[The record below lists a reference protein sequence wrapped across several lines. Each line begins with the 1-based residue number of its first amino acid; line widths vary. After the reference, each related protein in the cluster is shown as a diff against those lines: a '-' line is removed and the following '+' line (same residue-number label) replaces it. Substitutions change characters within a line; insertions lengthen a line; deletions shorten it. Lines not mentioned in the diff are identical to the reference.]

1 VQRVVIGLVVACIV
15 GGSAVRVGAQEFQQL
30 GPVVPPRALPI
41 QSLQHIAAVN
51 VDAVRA
57 WDGEIQSFLRT
68 GELQWART
76 DVNSELDGHTHER
89 LTQYHDGV
97 PIYGSGVVREMV
109 GGVAVSVS
117 GSLHHTVDLNTSPT
131 VSLEGATRALGI
143 DENDIVSGTVKL
155 VVLPN
160 EAGLG
165 EAITYALAY
174 QFDLIDRTAFSIDHV
189 FVDAH
194 RGEIL
199 RRYSALQHQQGHTA
213 TGRGTKG
220 DTKKLSV
227 TRQST
232 WNVDLS
238 RDSIR
243 PATIDVYDL
252 RYDLDEG
259 RDWLGGQKALGET
272 DLASVPAG
280 SSWTDQGVVDIHAYL
295 GWTYDYLYERFGRQG
310 LDGEN
315 GAIRAVTHWP
325 SQNDLEQDAS
335 LRQFFCNAFW
345 RPDLQQIFI
354 GEALASECN
363 PLAGS
368 FDVIAHELTHG
379 VTNASSNLIYED
391 ESGAL
396 NEAFSDIIG
405 VSAEYFHHAKGSGLP
420 YPVNYQIGEM
430 VFANPL
436 RDMQEPTR
444 VFKFWLDDG
453 RGLFSKPNHYG
464 SRWLRS
470 EPVGQVND
478 RGWVHIN
485 SSIVNHAFYLAIE
498 GGNNWRSDKTVRGV
512 GAAKRADIERAFYQ
526 AFTYHLTPSDR
537 MKDARYWTIEKA
549 PNAAARTAIS
559 DAWDAV
565 GLHGDQDVR
574 LLWGL
579 STGLS
584 PRCSGN
590 RILLVVGVFNYSPR
604 TFNVSSLYLDQ
615 HLAVQNEHHIDY
627 SMPANQFAYHFGTNA
642 IPGNS
647 MVEADLCW
655 ERDQPGHLSLEADLQ
670 GAHVNGVQTSYYAG
684 RWQSYYNDK

>member
-1 VQRVVIGLVVACIV
+1 MPV
-15 GGSAVRVGAQEFQQL
+15 GGQEFQQL
-30 GPVVPPRALPI
+30 GPIAPPRALPI
-41 QSLQHIAAVN
+41 QSQQHIAAVN

-117 GSLHHTVDLNTSPT
+117 GSLHYTVDIETTPT

-143 DENDIVSGTVKL
+143 DENDIVPGTVKL
-155 VVLPN
+155 VVLPG
-160 EAGLG
+160 EERLG
-165 EAITYALAY
+165 EESTYALAY
-174 QFDLIDRTAFSIDHV
+174 SFDLIDHTAFSIDHV
-189 FVDAH
+189 FVDAQS
-194 RGEIL
+194 GGLL
-199 RRYSALQHQQGHTA
+199 RRYSALQRQQGHTS

-227 TRQST
+227 TRQTT

-259 RDWLGGQKALGET
+259 WLRFSGQKALGET

-280 SSWTDQGVVDIHAYL
+280 SHWTDQGVVDTHAYL

-310 LDGEN
+310 LDGQN
-315 GAIRAVTHWP
+315 GAIRALTHWP
-325 SQNDLEQDAS
+325 SPNMVEQYPV
-335 LRQFFCNAFW
+335 LKQYFCSAFW
-345 RPDLQQIFI
+345 NSSLNFIFI
-354 GEALASECN
+354 GEALSSECN
-363 PLAGS
+363 PFAGS
-368 FDVIAHELTHG
+368 FDVIAHELAHG
-379 VTNASSNLIYED
+379 VTSTSSGLLYQD

-405 VSAEYFHHAKGSGLP
+405 ISAEYFHQAKNSGLP
-420 YPVNYQIGEM
+420 YPVNYQLGEPTGKT
-430 VFANPL
+430 V
-436 RDMQEPTR
+436 RDMQSPSS
-444 VFKFWLDDG
+444 VYGIPDAVNG
-453 RGLFSKPNHYG
+453 RGALSFPNHYA

-478 RGWVHIN
+478 RGWVHMN

-526 AFTYHLTPSDR
+526 AFTYHLTPSAR

-559 DAWDAV
+559 EAWDAV
-565 GLHGDQDVR
+565 GLHGDQDVH
-574 LLWGL
+574 LQWGL
-579 STGLS
+579 STG
-584 PRCSGN
+584 PGN
-590 RILLVVGVFNYSPR
+590 PCESDGIFMVIGVWNTSPR
-604 TFNVSSLYLDQ
+604 TFNVASLYFDQ
-615 HLAVQNEHHIDY
+615 HLALENEHRRDY
-627 SMPANQFAYHFGTNA
+627 TMGANEFAQRFGTNA
-642 IPGNS
+642 IPGYS
-647 MVEADLCW
+647 MVDSAMCW
-655 ERDQPGHLSLEADLQ
+655 TQDRPGLYFSLEADLQ
-670 GAHVNGVQTSYYAG
+670 GAHVSGVQTSYYAG
-684 RWQSYYNDK
+684 RWQSFYNDK

>member
-1 VQRVVIGLVVACIV
+1 MQRIVIGIVVACLF
-15 GGSAVRVGAQEFQQL
+15 GGTAVRVGAQEFQQL
-30 GPVVPPRALPI
+30 GPIAPPRALPI

-76 DVNSELDGHTHER
+76 DVNSQLDGHTHER

-109 GGVAVSVS
+109 GGVAVSLS
-117 GSLHHTVDLNTSPT
+117 GSLHRTVDVNTTPT
-131 VSLEGATRALGI
+131 VSFEGATRALGI
-143 DENDIVSGTVKL
+143 DENDIVPGTLKL
-155 VVLPN
+155 VVLPG
-160 EAGLG
+160 EERLG

-213 TGRGTKG
+213 TGLGTKG

-232 WNVDLS
+232 WNVDLA

-243 PATIDVYDL
+243 PARIDVYDL

-259 RDWLGGQKALGET
+259 WYRFTGQKALGET
-272 DLASVPAG
+272 DLASVAAG
-280 SSWTDQGVVDIHAYL
+280 SHWTDQGVVDTHAYL

-310 LDGEN
+310 LDGQN
-315 GAIRAVTHWP
+315 GAIRALTHWP
-325 SQNDLEQDAS
+325 SPNDLEQYPS
-335 LRQFFCNAFW
+335 LRRFFCNASW
-345 RPDLQQIFI
+345 NSHLKQIFI
-354 GEALASECN
+354 GGTLASQCN
-363 PLAGS
+363 PFAGA
-368 FDVIAHELTHG
+368 FDVIAHELAHG
-379 VTNASSNLIYED
+379 VTSTSSGLLYED

-405 VSAEYFHHAKGSGLP
+405 ISAEYFHQAKNSGVP
-420 YPVNYQIGEM
+420 YPVNYQLGETTGKA
-430 VFANPL
+430 V
-436 RDMQEPTR
+436 RDMQDPASMYY
-444 VFKFWLDDG
+444 FYLADG
-453 RGLFSKPNHYG
+453 RGAWSNPNHYA
-464 SRWLRS
+464 SRWIRT
-470 EPVGQVND
+470 EPLSTAPD
-478 RGWVHIN
+478 HGWVHYN

-498 GGNNWRSDKTVRGV
+498 GGQYPRSKSNQSVQGV

-526 AFTYHLTPSDR
+526 AFTYHLTASAR

-549 PNAAARTAIS
+549 PNAAARAAIS

-565 GLHGDQDVR
+565 GIHGDQDVVAVW
-574 LLWGL
+574 LPGTEKKCGANGVTL
-579 STGLS
+579 
-584 PRCSGN
+584 
-590 RILLVVGVFNYSPR
+590 RIGIVNTSPR
-604 TFNVSSLYLDQ
+604 TFHVSSLYFDLDLALMNTHQ
-615 HLAVQNEHHIDY
+615 HETTMSEDT
-627 SMPANQFAYHFGTNA
+627 FGYYFGEKA
-642 IPGNS
+642 IPGYGIVASN
-647 MVEADLCW
+647 LCW
-655 ERDQPGHLSLEADLQ
+655 PGVHPGVAFSLEADLH
-670 GAHVNGVQTSYYAG
+670 GAHVGGVQTTYYAG
-684 RWQSYYNDK
+684 RWQSFFNE